1 MIYKN
6 YIPLIKLLNAY
17 GKELYKETFEETE
30 YNYEDE
36 YTVRYVI
43 KIILFKNAIYWVQD
57 NQYYQDK
64 IVKLFDLK
72 S

>member
-36 YTVRYVI
+36 YTVRYTI
-43 KIILFKNAIYWVQD
+43 KIILFKNAVYWVQD

-64 IVKLFDLK
+64 IVKLFDLR